1 MTLYVTKWDFVRHI
15 RLDNIKNMFKKV
27 FISIIISVLLLLG
40 LSQKAS
46 AQALDYQCTG
56 KSLADYMNTVIDGVN
71 GFFGVGG
78 LSNVRL
84 LSPAF
89 NMTSS
94 TFDEIVN
101 GMADNGARFND
112 LDGIA
117 GNVYNYSGYGMTKW
131 LTEKLANGYIK
142 GKDVYLTEAGD
153 KDVADGATVG
163 FDNLAKEISLL
174 RGNSGGWNV
183 KAALL
188 FNAFN
193 TNSNFSTFS
202 LNDSEIRQVC
212 GGNCEFVGVNTAV
225 GFPISQSNTDKAS
238 GFKMQYALAI
248 ANRGDAKA
256 VIDTINYA
264 ASKGITIIV
273 RVGVGDN
280 SGGFDDPGDYVD
292 FLKEVN
298 GQVNTIFYAIAGPNE
313 PDSEFWASKDCK
325 KNAQSPLENGFTPLR
340 YACTATADP
349 EFHPLRPYP
358 ASACDPLIPKS
369 IPQAS
374 SATDN
379 RFITYSCGSSLA
391 PRIDEAFNAYGENGF
406 YEGLSGPDGYTHT
419 TCEKNGDQVTCYR
432 SEKMDVT
439 LNLRDSNVGVLGNTQ
454 DPNLTDEEKVNNYL
468 SWYLTGTPQ
477 IGDQIPLNENNPN
490 DINRLINF
498 SGPLRKLLPYD
509 MLATARDTVV
519 TSRGKDVHNYMV
531 GCNQVININP
541 GDYLN
546 ALIKILTSLSIS
558 VLDANRIAAKLTLV
572 GIQNLP
578 AFGQAMLETA
588 NQPDLQFSDFW
599 KAYLRFAT
607 NPEVQDRVHEAWTFI
622 FTEFGNIYNQ
632 IALALASVQPIAP
645 NRAVACADANIAT
658 AKIRLSYYDGLLGWL
673 RKLEKTDAFTKLL
686 QNIPLS
692 SLEDIAGEIVMSV
705 FQPGSGGDGQDAEVV
720 GPVNNTAPTKLIIKS
735 AQVAQ

>member
-1 MTLYVTKWDFVRHI
+1 MIKKILISLLTALAFMLVTRAEV
-15 RLDNIKNMFKKV
+15 
-27 FISIIISVLLLLG
+27 
-40 LSQKAS
+40 S
-46 AQALDYQCTG
+46 AQTLDYQCVG
-56 KSLADYMNTVIDGVN
+56 SSLADYMNAVIDGVN
-71 GFFGVGG
+71 GFFGVGQ

-94 TFDEIVN
+94 TFDGIVN

-117 GNVYNYSGYGMTKW
+117 GNVYNTAGYGMTTW
-131 LTEKLANGYIK
+131 LTQKLANGYIK

-153 KDVADGATVG
+153 KDVADGRTIG

-193 TNSNFSTFS
+193 TNSGFSSFS
-202 LNDSEIRQVC
+202 LQDSEIKQVC
-212 GGNCEFVGVNTAV
+212 GGNCGMVGVNTAV
-225 GFPISQSNTDKAS
+225 GFPISQANTDKAND
-238 GFKMQYALAI
+238 FKMQYALAI

-264 ASKGITIIV
+264 AGKGITIII

-292 FLKEVN
+292 FLKEVD
-298 GQVNTIFYAIAGPNE
+298 GQVNTVFYAIAGPNE

-325 KNAQSPLENGFTPLR
+325 KNAQSPLEKGFTPLR
-340 YACTATADP
+340 YACTETADP

-374 SATDN
+374 LATDN
-379 RFITYSCGSSLA
+379 RFISYSCGSSIA
-391 PRIDEAFNAYGENGF
+391 PKIDEAFNAYGENGF
-406 YEGLSGPDGYTHT
+406 YEGLPGPDGYRHT
-419 TCEKNGDQVTCYR
+419 TCEKNGDQVVCYR
-432 SEKMDVT
+432 SEKMDIT

-477 IGDQIPLNENNPN
+477 VGDQIPLNENNPD

-509 MLATARDTVV
+509 MLTTARDTVV
-519 TSRGKDVHNYMV
+519 SSRGKDVHNYIV
-531 GCNQVININP
+531 GCNQTVDINYE
-541 GDYLN
+541 DYLN
-546 ALIKILTSLSIS
+546 ALIQIFTSLSIS
-558 VLDANRIAAKLTLV
+558 AFDAGQIAGKLTAIS
-572 GIQNLP
+572 IQNLP
-578 AFGQAMLETA
+578 AFGQAMLEVTKLSSP
-588 NQPDLQFSDFW
+588 QPSDFW
-599 KAYLRFAT
+599 AAYIKFVK
-607 NPEVQDRVHEAWTFI
+607 NPEVQDRVLDAWNFI
-622 FTEFGNIYNQ
+622 FTKFRSVYTQ
-632 IALALASVQPIAP
+632 IALAIASVQPLAP
-645 NRAVACADANIAT
+645 DRAVACADSNIAT
-658 AKIRLSYYDGLLGWL
+658 AKVRLSDYDGLSGWFG
-673 RKLEKTDAFTKLL
+673 KLIKTDAFTKLL

-692 SLEDIAGEIVMSV
+692 SLEDIAGEIVASV
-705 FQPGSGGDGQDAEVV
+705 FQPGSGGDGQDPEVV